1 MSFIQAHTNPDPHT
15 STHRAAQGDMCV
27 YMALLKSLVAVK
39 LNLSIIISCKTAESH
54 LPSHTS
60 REIQRKGLVV
70 LIARTVHVGLI
81 EGIIPRC
88 VPKRNDEARQ

>member
-15 STHRAAQGDMCV
+15 STYQAAQGDMYV

-54 LPSHTS
+54 LSSHTS
-60 REIQRKGLVV
+60 REIQMKGLVAS
-70 LIARTVHVGLI
+70 IARTVHDRLV
-81 EGIIPRC
+81 EGIISRC